1 VTPPLAIDRRQ
12 VLKLGGAASIALLA
26 SASTAPV
33 VAVPRGTASS
43 TIVLADH
50 RYAESVIFAASLKRQ
65 GARVVE
71 LASDRARTWLDA
83 VEPLLPAGLRF
94 LAGLT
99 LESDLFVLERLAAQS
114 GARKCYVGMHDWRC
128 REGSAHR
135 LSATIDLD
143 GSRHW
148 QGALGGKSWGSAR
161 SNGDGKAD
169 GEEARSQL
177 SNARGERPALLCL
190 LADALDGLACERR

>member
-1 VTPPLAIDRRQ
+1 MTLPLDMDRRD
-12 VLKLGGAASIALLA
+12 VLKLGGAAAIALLA
-26 SASTAPV
+26 PAGTAPV
-33 VAVPRGTASS
+33 AAAPSGTASS

-50 RYAESVIFAASLKRQ
+50 RYAESVIFAASLERQ
-65 GARVVE
+65 GARVIE
-71 LASDRARTWLDA
+71 LASDRARTWSDA
-83 VEPLLPAGLRF
+83 VEPLLPAGLRS

-143 GSRHW
+143 PIATALVNGKERWPESLGEALSQTKMESRTERRL
-148 QGALGGKSWGSAR
+148 ALNCPMPA
-161 SNGDGKAD
+161 
-169 GEEARSQL
+169 
-177 SNARGERPALLCL
+177 ARGPRFFVSWLIRWTA
-190 LADALDGLACERR
+190 

>member
-143 GSRHW
+143 PIATALVNGKERW
-148 QGALGGKSWGSAR
+148 PERLGEALGQTKMESRTERRLALNCPMR
-161 SNGDGKAD
+161 A
-169 GEEARSQL
+169 
-177 SNARGERPALLCL
+177 ARGPRFFVSWLMRWTA
-190 LADALDGLACERR
+190 

>member
-1 VTPPLAIDRRQ
+1 MTLPRAIDRRE

-26 SASTAPV
+26 PAGTAPV
-33 VAVPRGTASS
+33 TAVPRGTASS
-43 TIVLADH
+43 TIVLADR
-50 RYAESVIFAASLKRQ
+50 RYAESVIFAASLERH
-65 GARVVE
+65 GARVIE
-71 LASDRARTWLDA
+71 LASDRARTWSDA
-83 VEPLLPAGLRF
+83 VEPLLPAGLRS

-143 GSRHW
+143 PIATALVTGKERWAESL
-148 QGALGGKSWGSAR
+148 GEALGQTEMESRTERRLALNCR
-161 SNGDGKAD
+161 MPA
-169 GEEARSQL
+169 
-177 SNARGERPALLCL
+177 ARGPRFFVSWLMRWTA
-190 LADALDGLACERR
+190 

>member
-1 VTPPLAIDRRQ
+1 MTPPFAIDRRE

-26 SASTAPV
+26 PAGTAPL
-33 VAVPRGTASS
+33 AAALSRTASS

-50 RYAESVIFAASLKRQ
+50 RYAESGIFAASLERQ
-65 GARVVE
+65 GARVIE
-71 LASDRARTWLDA
+71 LASDRARTWFDA
-83 VEPLLPAGLRF
+83 VEPLLLPLGLRS

-143 GSRHW
+143 PIATALVTGKERWPQSL
-148 QGALGGKSWGSAR
+148 GEALGQTEMESRTERRLALNCPMR
-161 SNGDGKAD
+161 A
-169 GEEARSQL
+169 
-177 SNARGERPALLCL
+177 ARGPRFFVSWLIRWTA
-190 LADALDGLACERR
+190 